1 MDRSTPRS
9 FVDVC
14 QKKGDAGGGVA
25 NVRETKG
32 DRWNY
37 SDNEVEVG
45 KKFFAADIR
54 T

>member
-1 MDRSTPRS
+1 MDRSTRRS

-14 QKKGDAGGGVA
+14 QKKGDEGAGIRMYVKQRGIAG
-25 NVRETKG
+25 
-32 DRWNY
+32 NY
-37 SDNEVEVG
+37 SDNEVG